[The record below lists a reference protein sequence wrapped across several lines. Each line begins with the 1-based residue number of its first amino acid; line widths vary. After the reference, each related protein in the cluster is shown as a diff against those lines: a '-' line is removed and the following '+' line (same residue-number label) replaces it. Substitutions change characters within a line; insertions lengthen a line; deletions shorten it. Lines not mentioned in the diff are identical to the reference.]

1 MVFWTKERAKAL
13 AVTVTLYAVSF
24 PFVISLFEGLQG
36 ASGSIWA
43 RARRLLLP
51 YRLVCNHLWRIAG
64 LYRLPDFPQKHAK
77 KYASVRLMTTAH
89 HLVSRSNNTHY
100 CSVAANRS

>member
-43 RARRLLLP
+43 RALDDYF
-51 YRLVCNHLWRIAG
+51 YRIVCFAIIFGALRVFIDYLIFRKNMSKNA
-64 LYRLPDFPQKHAK
+64 PPSD
-77 KYASVRLMTTAH
+77 
-89 HLVSRSNNTHY
+89 
-100 CSVAANRS
+100 